1 MSSLSQQVNGRSALL
16 LGSLTRETSATA
28 LGMANPVM
36 ATPAIAA
43 GTATAAA
50 FGIGLGIEEAGDK

>member
-1 MSSLSQQVNGRSALL
+1 MSNLSQRVNGHSALL

-28 LGMANPVM
+28 MGLANPVM

-43 GTATAAA
+43 GVATAGA